1 MGDLLNYLKSQNV
14 DPKSILVP
22 ANNQPSFPAYNRTGI
37 AGEFKDIDY
46 EADANYF
53 PVLGIQEELRA
64 DKQSSLSKLGNTVG
78 QGVGTFLTATA
89 STIAAIPSI
98 GAGLLAEGADIFM
111 EGDQVSGMDIALN
124 NPIMKGIGDLDKY
137 IKEEIVPTY
146 YSKDQQDRIFSAS
159 TGTDLI
165 NGVGFLLSN
174 IIPASLATKGLGFL
188 PKFAAAAKA
197 GKLESS
203 LQTAIGKGLLKA
215 EDATQLNVLGKFFEK
230 APAMTGALVGRL
242 GESAMEANGV
252 YESVLANGGTE
263 EQAQRGRDNAFY
275 GNMALSVS
283 DLAQQTRWLKPT
295 GLGDDIIKKGLG
307 YAVKKRTKS
316 ELIGDFMKESLQ
328 EAGEEGFQFLVQKG
342 SEKSSLEGTNFLT
355 EALNAGGDLFG
366 TVEGQ
371 KSMLLGAV
379 LGGGASSIANKI
391 NAPKKAIKLQEM
403 VNELNSN
410 AGVVTDKYIETPD
423 GKRIINPAFA
433 KQSQTFLKLDEL
445 RAEALEQGDI
455 ETAQLIEKQQFTN
468 LVQSRVENDKFDD
481 LIDELEALGK
491 VDNSE
496 LIQYFGEVPTDVDG
510 NKLTASQVSIAKI
523 QEAKQVKKMIDN
535 LNTIPQYRGL
545 STTAKNDFNNHI
557 LTQDNLLKSIQQLDG
572 KIAALEATKSF
583 IIPET
588 VGVTTEIQ
596 EILDPVAAEQIKE
609 LKTTREELAV
619 KYDEVNKFVKEALKE
634 PAKLEVKIAKKEE
647 EELNRLTNEIEAE
660 DNILTE
666 TEIKLTE
673 LKNNPIDTAITI
685 TTPNGDMLVNVVN
698 GKFIDPTTGEEI
710 DEELVKQS
718 IKAEVVETKKAQ
730 ESGEGFTEKDE
741 YQETEDVVD
750 RAKKPDLF
758 STSTR
763 GFEVDAAG
771 NKVVTFYG
779 NRSNEA
785 AYQKDSK
792 FYNIVT
798 WFSNWR
804 NTPGL
809 NNKKYTARVFI
820 EQPTEKT
827 LTDVNNWRR
836 SKKLEDLTMEDLMSN
851 PGYMLIGINIL
862 ENGKSVSEDILH
874 YHDVDYF
881 ANTQEFENLAKESVN
896 EEELAVRLQESREKF
911 IKERTKLIDAIKANN
926 QVEIEVVSK
935 SNGIVNYNPKIGGKN
950 QVLPIFH
957 LGDLGG
963 KIRQKD
969 KDGKPIVYSNGIGV
983 IVAEDEETYTIRY
996 EGNKEGKQGYESII
1010 FKTEFNGYIGQTV
1023 FGTVTANGSPY
1034 LTKTTQREF
1043 SDENIESLAT
1053 LINHRLTT
1061 QENTF
1066 KVGNQEFTIIGKDG
1080 NRGIVDSLI
1089 NWGFKKDAKEKQIQF
1104 KADGTLVLGKQEVL
1118 PTDPEAKQKIIKFL
1132 AVQKSYPSF
1141 TIGTLDSKLAF
1152 PTEIVDGQANTDIQ
1166 TVAKFLFAGD
1176 APLIG
1181 TNINSEVP
1189 FINSYFQ
1196 FKVGPN
1202 GLNIVTSEETE
1213 VDGSY
1218 MDDLGAA
1225 SGTRPEA
1232 SEVSK
1237 AETIG
1242 ELTDEGEI
1250 KPVTNQKADAQTVKN
1265 RMQEIE
1271 KQPAF
1276 INITQ
1281 DASGKMEQTSEE
1293 VISQIK
1299 SELDKIGLPYTD
1311 VIANDK
1317 GSTYF
1322 VVTKDGQQHEILK
1335 LLKTGGALVKPTLTK
1350 AKWINHLIKT
1360 QPQDLYDF
1368 VNAELNALEQPA
1380 NVKTNIE
1387 TFRELKSEIERLR
1400 KLEQA
1405 EYDAMADPNDA
1416 AEKEKIYNRYDKL
1429 ITPLLQKA
1437 KADIKTRRQNSI
1449 NKIKSLVNETSK
1461 VFSPKGTINEKLLE
1475 LGKFFQDKL
1484 GWKFEGNR
1492 KNALYVSKENNRAEF
1507 DIDGIEVNM
1516 PEGLSFRAMGGG
1528 HYPSFSAEELI
1539 KAKYDAELAAL
1550 ETKPIE
1556 VKPVTTELDKE
1567 VEENDKVCQGNNPK
1581 DSGKPATLG
1590 NKKFKDSDDSDWN

>member
-22 ANNQPSFPAYNRTGI
+22 TNNQPSFPAYNRTGI
-37 AGEFKDIDY
+37 TGEFKDIDY
-46 EADANYF
+46 EADANYS

-78 QGVGTFLTATA
+78 QGVGTFLTATV

-98 GAGLLAEGADIFM
+98 IGAVGAEIVTGGEAK
-111 EGDQVSGMDIALN
+111 GMDIALN

-146 YSKDQQDRIFSAS
+146 YSKEQQESLLSAS

-174 IIPASLATKGLGFL
+174 IIPAGIVTKALGGL
-188 PKFAAAAKA
+188 PKLAALAKA
-197 GKLESS
+197 GRLEAG
-203 LQTAIGKGLLKA
+203 LETAIGKGLLKA
-215 EDATQLNVLGKFFEK
+215 EDASQLNLLGKFFEK

-252 YESVLANGGTE
+252 YESILAQGGTE
-263 EQAQRGRDNAFY
+263 EEAQRGRDNAFY

-295 GLGDDIIKKGLG
+295 GLGDDIIKQGIG
-307 YAVKKRTKS
+307 YAVKKRTKG

-342 SEKSSLEGTNFLT
+342 AEKSALEGTNFIT

-379 LGGGASSIANKI
+379 LGGGASAIANKK
-391 NAPKKAIKLQEM
+391 NAPEKAIRLQQM

-423 GKRIINPAFA
+423 GKRIINPEFA
-433 KQSQTFLKLDEL
+433 KQSQTFLKLEEL

-496 LIQYFGEVPTDVDG
+496 LIQYFGQVPTDAEG
-510 NKLTASQVSIAKI
+510 NKLTASQVSISKI
-523 QEAKQVKKMIDN
+523 QEAKQIKKMIDN

-557 LTQDNLLKSIQQLDG
+557 LTQDNLLKSIQKLDV
-572 KIAALEATKSF
+572 KIAALEATKNF

-588 VGVTTEIQ
+588 VGITNKVE
-596 EILDPVAAEQIKE
+596 ESLDPVAVEQIKE

-619 KYDEVNKFVKEALKE
+619 KYDEVNKFVKETLKE
-634 PAKLEVKIAKKEE
+634 PAKLENKIAKKEQ
-647 EELNRLTNEIEAE
+647 EELNRLTNEIEIQ

-666 TEIKLTE
+666 TETKLNE

-685 TTPNGDMLVNVVN
+685 STPSGDMLVNVVN
-698 GKFIDPTTGEEI
+698 GKFVDPTTGEEI
-710 DEELVKQS
+710 DEELVKES
-718 IKAEVVETKKAQ
+718 IKAEVAETKKLQ
-730 ESGEGFTEKDE
+730 KLGEGFTEKEE
-741 YQETEDVVD
+741 YQETEDIID
-750 RAKKPDLF
+750 GAKKPDLF
-758 STSTR
+758 STSTK
-763 GFEVDAAG
+763 GFEMDAAG
-771 NKVVTFYG
+771 NKVVIFYG
-779 NRSNEA
+779 NPSNEA
-785 AYQKDSK
+785 AYQRDSK
-792 FYNIVT
+792 FYNIVK
-798 WFSNWR
+798 WFSNWK

-827 LTDVNNWRR
+827 LTDTNNWRR
-836 SKKLEDLTMEDLMSN
+836 SKKLEPLTMEDLMSN

-862 ENGKSVSEDILH
+862 ENGKSVSENIMH

-881 ANTQEFENLAKESVN
+881 ANTQEFENLAKESAN
-896 EEELAVRLQESREKF
+896 EKELAARLQESREKF
-911 IKERTKLIDAIKANN
+911 IKERTKLIDAIKANQ

-957 LGDLGG
+957 LGSLGG
-963 KIRQKD
+963 QILQKD

-983 IVAEDEETYTIRY
+983 IIAEDEESYTIRY
-996 EGNKEGKQGYESII
+996 EGNKEGKQGYESVIP
-1010 FKTEFNGYIGQTV
+1010 KTQFNGYVGQTV
-1023 FGTVTANGSPY
+1023 FGTVTANGTPY
-1034 LTKTTQREF
+1034 LTKTTQKEF
-1043 SDENIESLAT
+1043 SDESIESLAT

-1066 KVGNQEFTIIGKDG
+1066 KVGNQEFTIIGKSE
-1080 NRGIVDSLI
+1080 NRGIVDSLL

-1118 PTDPEAKQKIIKFL
+1118 PTDPDAKQKIKKFL
-1132 AVQKSYPSF
+1132 SVYKSYPSF
-1141 TIGTLDSKLAF
+1141 TAGTLDNKLAF
-1152 PTEIVDGQANTDIQ
+1152 PTEIVDGQADTDIQ
-1166 TVAKFLFAGD
+1166 TVAKFLFGGD

-1202 GLNIVTSEETE
+1202 GLNIITSEEAE

-1218 MDDLGAA
+1218 MDDLDATF
-1225 SGTRPEA
+1225 GTRPEA

-1250 KPVTNQKADAQTVKN
+1250 KPVTPTAPVSID
-1265 RMQEIE
+1265 
-1271 KQPAF
+1271 
-1276 INITQ
+1276 
-1281 DASGKMEQTSEE
+1281 
-1293 VISQIK
+1293 
-1299 SELDKIGLPYTD
+1299 DKTD
-1311 VIANDK
+1311 I
-1317 GSTYF
+1317 
-1322 VVTKDGQQHEILK
+1322 
-1335 LLKTGGALVKPTLTK
+1335 
-1350 AKWINHLIKT
+1350 
-1360 QPQDLYDF
+1360 
-1368 VNAELNALEQPA
+1368 
-1380 NVKTNIE
+1380 
-1387 TFRELKSEIERLR
+1387 
-1400 KLEQA
+1400 
-1405 EYDAMADPNDA
+1405 
-1416 AEKEKIYNRYDKL
+1416 EKEKASITNSEFTELKRLAKFFLENPKEPTVSGSVVTRYPAL
-1429 ITPLLQKA
+1429 FKA
-1437 KADIKTRRQNSI
+1437 VTDIERRRQEDL
-1449 NKIKSLVNETSK
+1449 NKFGSTSWGSDFK
-1461 VFSPKGTINEKLLE
+1461 QPFLEKF
-1475 LGKFFQDKL
+1475 G
-1484 GWKFEGNR
+1484 
-1492 KNALYVSKENNRAEF
+1492 V
-1507 DIDGIEVNM
+1507 EVNGWGSDTTGTYAGSN
-1516 PEGLSFRAMGGG
+1516 PNNDKFTVFDLRQ
-1528 HYPSFSAEELI
+1528 I
-1539 KAKYDAELAAL
+1539 INAKYDAELKALDTTDARADIEKLISEIFEITDPNDFLFELGFNVIVGKNAETINGKTRQEVVDKINAKYNEELAAQSKPV
-1550 ETKPIE
+1550 ET
-1556 VKPVTTELDKE
+1556 KPVTTELDKE
-1567 VEENDKVCQGNNPK
+1567 VKENDKVCQGNNPK
-1581 DSGKPATLG
+1581 DAGKPATLN
-1590 NKKFKDSDDSDWN
+1590 NKKFKDVNDNDWD